1 MMTDNNMDRFF
12 EWLVNPMSQDDITSW
27 YLANNITP
35 ELTELFRDFCVSLLD
50 LLKDTYL
57 GDDGE
62 EDTKDT
68 KVGMTTPQKK
78 DHFNWCWNKTVGD
91 FKKENINFNFNKD
104 DSEIIEGFFFDIF
117 YNQSDVRLKENIDE
131 FFKQIFNY
139 KDKKTKSDIEIFTDI
154 YKVLERSLK
163 NV

>member
-68 KVGMTTPQKK
+68 RVGMTTPQK
-78 DHFNWCWNKTVGD
+78 N
-91 FKKENINFNFNKD
+91 
-104 DSEIIEGFFFDIF
+104 
-117 YNQSDVRLKENIDE
+117 
-131 FFKQIFNY
+131 
-139 KDKKTKSDIEIFTDI
+139 
-154 YKVLERSLK
+154 
-163 NV
+163 